1 MAWSAQRRPAFFR
14 SPYTTFLNTVR
25 TTTIGK
31 KKMHS
36 PAFPVPVQ
44 LKRARAIKNILFE
57 IKACEKFYRRHIV
70 DIPRIK
76 F

>member
-44 LKRARAIKNILFE
+44 LKRARAIKNNHSFIFVRDQGLREILPQ
-57 IKACEKFYRRHIV
+57 AYS
-70 DIPRIK
+70 
-76 F
+76 